1 VNPPEE
7 VIAQARGYADRVA
20 GLLPKHLTDEDRR
33 LVSNATFISWI
44 QCWRHNAKER
54 AHA

>member
-7 VIAQARGYADRVA
+7 VITQARSYADRVA

-44 QCWRHNAKER
+44 QHWRLTNKENTNA
-54 AHA
+54 